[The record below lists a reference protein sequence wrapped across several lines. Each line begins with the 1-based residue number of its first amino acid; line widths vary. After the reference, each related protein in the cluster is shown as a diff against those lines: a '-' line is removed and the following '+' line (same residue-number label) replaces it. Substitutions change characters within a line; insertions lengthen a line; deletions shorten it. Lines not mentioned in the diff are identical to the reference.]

1 MLEAASTKELALLA
15 ASAGV
20 LKIVAKRDW
29 RLETVGFDGGA
40 PVRATMN
47 NLRTTLIRVLC
58 PPHIDRHEA
67 EREPSGFT
75 C

>member
-1 MLEAASTKELALLA
+1 MALGAATTREFAPLA

-40 PVRATMN
+40 RVRATMN
-47 NLRTTLIRVLC
+47 NLRTTLV
-58 PPHIDRHEA
+58 
-67 EREPSGFT
+67 
-75 C
+75 